1 MIQSTNRYR
10 AFSVPSD
17 TSHSSAGKLATAS
30 VLVVAMF
37 VIGWLGGRHGT
48 SAWAA
53 IKQATIDSYQNR
65 YRVMSDSGLDSI
77 VYYVSTKDS
86 LPLYAMAEQST
97 DIIDVAATRIK
108 DLYDVRIKY
117 ASRVPT
123 VRTLRSMDAI
133 DAVITVPLFCH

>member
-1 MIQSTNRYR
+1 M
-10 AFSVPSD
+10 PSD
-17 TSHSSAGKLATAS
+17 SSHSSATKLATAS
-30 VLVVAMF
+30 LLVVAMF
-37 VIGWLGGRHGT
+37 VTGWLGGRHGT
-48 SAWAA
+48 SAWAT